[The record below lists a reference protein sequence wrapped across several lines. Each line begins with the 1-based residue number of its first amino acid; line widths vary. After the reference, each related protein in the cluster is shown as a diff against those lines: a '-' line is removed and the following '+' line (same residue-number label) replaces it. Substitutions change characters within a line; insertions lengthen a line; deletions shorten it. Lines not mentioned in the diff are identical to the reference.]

1 MLELIG
7 SPRGRRQHSQKRH
20 KSEVSRRRTHEVFD
34 ETELVVVVAAEEEAV
49 VVEAAALFGLGT
61 TPVGTM
67 LHTSGEEEVELT
79 LLDDDEEE
87 EGATLLEAVVE
98 TTAARA

>member
-1 MLELIG
+1 MAELIG
-7 SPRGRRQHSQKRH
+7 SPRGHRQHPQKRH
-20 KSEVSRRRTHEVFD
+20 KREVSRRRTHEVFD
-34 ETELVVVVAAEEEAV
+34 ETELVVVVVAAEEEAV

-79 LLDDDEEE
+79 LLEDEEE